1 MNRAAWDRHAGA
13 FEATVCDITST
24 DKKRQLDDLV
34 RLARLPRTGAVLV
47 DLGCGVGSFIRRFGD
62 RFEAIVGVDFAPRIL
77 ARARQR
83 LPSTIRFLAIEIA
96 RSART
101 LGTIADLTACLNV
114 ITSPSAARRA
124 AVWRNLVAVTKPGGF
139 VLVVVPSIES
149 AEMVRDIER
158 CRRVRLGPAATAEG
172 VLERDDVRQ
181 KHFSRRELK
190 AVMKEHGLAARRVTR
205 VTYPWSEEG
214 LSKPRGAAIDDPWD
228 WGCLAQRLPVRPK
241 TMPGPRPRKSPAVKK
256 GRWRIDHP

>member
-1 MNRAAWDRHAGA
+1 MNRAAWDRHAAA

-124 AVWRNLVAVTKPGGF
+124 AVWRNLVAVTKPGGST
-139 VLVVVPSIES
+139 VEIDLEPRGEGTRLRLVHRGLVASERPSH
-149 AEMVRDIER
+149 AAGWDFFLP
-158 CRRVRLGPAATAEG
+158 RLTAVAEG
-172 VLERDDVRQ
+172 
-181 KHFSRRELK
+181 REL
-190 AVMKEHGLAARRVTR
+190 
-205 VTYPWSEEG
+205 
-214 LSKPRGAAIDDPWD
+214 
-228 WGCLAQRLPVRPK
+228 
-241 TMPGPRPRKSPAVKK
+241 PAST
-256 GRWRIDHP
+256 PS